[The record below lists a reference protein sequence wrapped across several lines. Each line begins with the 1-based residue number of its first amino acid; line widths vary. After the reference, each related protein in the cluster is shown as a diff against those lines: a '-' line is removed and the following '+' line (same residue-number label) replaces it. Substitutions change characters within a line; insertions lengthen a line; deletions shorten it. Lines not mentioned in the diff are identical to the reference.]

1 MSGASGKTYLRK
13 GENTEQAVRSEKK
26 KKEKRRQKKV
36 INIPV
41 SISFRE
47 GKGGAPDARA
57 EIHQQPVEET
67 IVGQTCT
74 LQPVEDPMLKQV

>member
-1 MSGASGKTYLRK
+1 ML
-13 GENTEQAVRSEKK
+13 
-26 KKEKRRQKKV
+26 
-36 INIPV
+36 NIPV